1 MSRPIIEIF
10 NASTRENVVRE
21 MNDAEFV
28 DWQSGESGRTNEQAK
43 SIRAERDSK
52 LAKCDWR
59 VIKAI
64 ESNQPQDF
72 EWAAYRQ
79 ALRDVP
85 TQAGFPLAVIWPQE
99 PGA

>member
-1 MSRPIIEIF
+1 MSRPIIEILDF
-10 NASTRENVVRE
+10 ATGEKVIRE
-21 MNDAEFV
+21 MNDQEYS
-28 DWQSGESGRTNEQAK
+28 DWQSEQTIRDEQQSK
-43 SIRAERDSK
+43 FVRAERDSK
-52 LAKCDWR
+52 LAECDWR

-64 ESNQPQDF
+64 ENNQPQDF